1 MPEQTFKKHYQNILD
16 YPGFR
21 KDGRGS
27 APFLPM
33 SRKEMTALGWDFC
46 DIILVSGDAYVDHP
60 SFCTAII
67 GRYLEAFG
75 FRVGVIAQS
84 DWKSRD
90 AFMILGRPRLFF
102 GVTAGNMDSMIN
114 HYTAERRIRSDDAY
128 TPGNAAGKRPDRAT
142 VVYTQRIKEAYKGIP
157 VVLGGIEASL
167 RRFAHYDYWSD
178 TVKNSVLPDSKA
190 DILVYGNG
198 ERPIIEIAWRLSQ
211 GEDIKSL
218 TDIRGTAVM
227 LGDLPLGFTGID
239 ARKPEAGIPIPPRKN
254 PYCDLC
260 SRNDRAQAAPEQSQP
275 ASPTPSQN
283 PSPSLS
289 SASSPDPAAAPA
301 QSSAVSA
308 LSAAAS
314 ENVSS
319 SASSSVSSSA
329 TSAASPAAPSA
340 HAPAP
345 DAIPEKYVLM
355 PSAEEVKKD
364 RLSYAQAAHLMLL
377 ETNPY
382 CARCLAQAHGSRY
395 VWVNPPSFPL
405 TTPEYDAVYELPFR
419 RVPHPAYKGE
429 RIPAYDMIKESVS
442 IMRGC
447 FGGCSFCSITAHEG
461 KIIQSRSEDS
471 VVHEVTEVKDK
482 TPGFKGVLSDLG
494 GPSANMYRLGC
505 SDPRAQASCRRP
517 SCLYPEPC
525 RKLNTD
531 HRSLIELYRRIRS
544 LPFIRRVFIA
554 SGVRID
560 LALRDPEYIR
570 ELVTHHVGGLLKI
583 APEHTEPEVL
593 SRMLKPA
600 ISGYDEFKK
609 LFDRYSAEAGKKQY
623 LIPYFMS
630 SHPGSDL
637 KSMIRLALWLKK
649 RGFELDQVQN
659 YIPTP
664 MAGAAAMYYT
674 GMNPY
679 ERIKSGD
686 NSEVFVAKGDSA
698 RKRQKAILR
707 YHDPANF
714 AVIREALREL
724 GMEYLIG
731 TGPDALVPPAGAGDR
746 SHASRPR
753 YGFEREER
761 GRREDTGRNNVRNN
775 DRMKNSGR
783 SAVAGFGNSRGN
795 NPGNSRGNDRGASSK
810 KPHPD
815 SRNGASGKHRN
826 RNKDR

>member
-1 MPEQTFKKHYQNILD
+1 M
-16 YPGFR
+16 
-21 KDGRGS
+21 KDIFQ
-27 APFLPM
+27 APFVQEM
-33 SRKEMTALGWDFC
+33 RK
-46 DIILVSGDAYVDHP
+46 
-60 SFCTAII
+60 
-67 GRYLEAFG
+67 
-75 FRVGVIAQS
+75 
-84 DWKSRD
+84 
-90 AFMILGRPRLFF
+90 
-102 GVTAGNMDSMIN
+102 
-114 HYTAERRIRSDDAY
+114 
-128 TPGNAAGKRPDRAT
+128 
-142 VVYTQRIKEAYKGIP
+142 
-157 VVLGGIEASL
+157 
-167 RRFAHYDYWSD
+167 
-178 TVKNSVLPDSKA
+178 
-190 DILVYGNG
+190 
-198 ERPIIEIAWRLSQ
+198 
-211 GEDIKSL
+211 
-218 TDIRGTAVM
+218 
-227 LGDLPLGFTGID
+227 
-239 ARKPEAGIPIPPRKN
+239 
-254 PYCDLC
+254 
-260 SRNDRAQAAPEQSQP
+260 
-275 ASPTPSQN
+275 
-283 PSPSLS
+283 
-289 SASSPDPAAAPA
+289 
-301 QSSAVSA
+301 
-308 LSAAAS
+308 
-314 ENVSS
+314 
-319 SASSSVSSSA
+319 
-329 TSAASPAAPSA
+329 
-340 HAPAP
+340 
-345 DAIPEKYVLM
+345 
-355 PSAEEVKKD
+355 
-364 RLSYAQAAHLMLL
+364 
-377 ETNPY
+377 
-382 CARCLAQAHGSRY
+382 
-395 VWVNPPSFPL
+395 
-405 TTPEYDAVYELPFR
+405 TT
-419 RVPHPAYKGE
+419 
-429 RIPAYDMIKESVS
+429 
-442 IMRGC
+442 
-447 FGGCSFCSITAHEG
+447 
-461 KIIQSRSEDS
+461 
-471 VVHEVTEVKDK
+471 
-482 TPGFKGVLSDLG
+482 
-494 GPSANMYRLGC
+494 ANMYRLGC

-674 GMNPY
+674 GINPY
-679 ERIKSGD
+679 ERIKSDD
-686 NSEVFVAKGDSA
+686 NSEVFVAKGDIA

-714 AVIREALREL
+714 AVIREVLREL

-761 GRREDTGRNNVRNN
+761 GRREDTGRNNARNN
-775 DRMKNSGR
+775 PR
-783 SAVAGFGNSRGN
+783 N
-795 NPGNSRGNDRGASSK
+795 NCGNDRGSFSK

-815 SRNGASGKHRN
+815 SRNGASGKHKN

>member
-1 MPEQTFKKHYQNILD
+1 MQDSYQKHYRNIRD
-16 YPGFR
+16 YPRFQGR
-21 KDGRGS
+21 KGA

-33 SRKEMTALGWDFC
+33 SRKEMDDLGWDSC

-75 FRVGVIAQS
+75 FRVGVISQP
-84 DWKSRD
+84 DWHSRD
-90 AFMILGRPRLFF
+90 AFMVLGRPRLFF

-128 TPGNAAGKRPDRAT
+128 TPGNVAGRRPDRAT
-142 VVYTQRIKEAYKGIP
+142 VVYTQRIKEAFRGIP

-198 ERPIIEIAWRLSQ
+198 ERPIIEIAWRLSL

-227 LGDLPLGFTGID
+227 RGEIPPDFTGID
-239 ARKPEAGIPIPPRKN
+239 SRKPEAGIPIPPRKN
-254 PYCDLC
+254 PYCDYC
-260 SRNDRAQAAPEQSQP
+260 AGGHRD
-275 ASPTPSQN
+275 
-283 PSPSLS
+283 
-289 SASSPDPAAAPA
+289 
-301 QSSAVSA
+301 
-308 LSAAAS
+308 
-314 ENVSS
+314 
-319 SASSSVSSSA
+319 
-329 TSAASPAAPSA
+329 SAASSANDSDNSSEAPVPEAPSPVLA
-340 HAPAP
+340 GADPDS
-345 DAIPEKYVLM
+345 DAIPRKYVLM
-355 PSAEEVKKD
+355 PSAEDVKKD
-364 RLSYAQAAHLMLL
+364 RLLYAQAAHLMLL
-377 ETNPY
+377 ETNPF
-382 CARCLAQAHGSRY
+382 CARCLVQAHGSRY

-405 TTPEYDAVYELPFR
+405 TAPEYDFVYELPYR
-419 RVPHPAYKGE
+419 RVPHPAYRGE
-429 RIPAYDMIKESVS
+429 RIPAYEMIKDSVS

-461 KIIQSRSEDS
+461 KIIQSRSEES
-471 VVHEVTEVKDK
+471 VVHEVAAVRDN
-482 TPGFKGVLSDLG
+482 TPGFRGVLSDLG

-531 HRSLIELYRRIRS
+531 HGPLIQLYRRIRS
-544 LPFIRRVFIA
+544 LPYIRKVFIA

-570 ELVTHHVGGLLKI
+570 ELAFHHVGGLLKI

-600 ISGYDEFKK
+600 ISGYDEFKR
-609 LFDRYSAEAGKKQY
+609 LFDEFSREAGKKQY

-637 KSMIRLALWLKK
+637 ESMIRLALWLKK

-664 MAGAAAMYYT
+664 MAGAAVMYYT
-674 GMNPY
+674 GLNPY
-679 ERIKSGD
+679 ERLKAQD
-686 NSEVFVAKGDSA
+686 NSTVFVARGDIA

-707 YHDPANF
+707 YHDPDNF
-714 AVIREALREL
+714 PVIREVLREL
-724 GMEYLIG
+724 GLERLIG
-731 TGPDALVPPAGAGDR
+731 TGPEALVPPPGGGVR
-746 SHASRPR
+746 NNSGHPR
-753 YGFEREER
+753 YGFAGDRDRVSGRGEHQSPGASGSCGDRNRNGRNSYRTGRTGEGNR
-761 GRREDTGRNNVRNN
+761 GRRGAKPGESGSSDGREKQR
-775 DRMKNSGR
+775 KK
-783 SAVAGFGNSRGN
+783 GNR
-795 NPGNSRGNDRGASSK
+795 
-810 KPHPD
+810 
-815 SRNGASGKHRN
+815 
-826 RNKDR
+826 

>member
-75 FRVGVIAQS
+75 FRVGVIAQP

-227 LGDLPLGFTGID
+227 LGDLPPGFTGID

-260 SRNDRAQAAPEQSQP
+260 SRNDMAQDAPAQSQP
-275 ASPTPSQN
+275 ASPTLSQN

-289 SASSPDPAAAPA
+289 PASLPEPSTEPA
-301 QSSAVSA
+301 QSPAVSA

-319 SASSSVSSSA
+319 SASSS
-329 TSAASPAAPSA
+329 
-340 HAPAP
+340 
-345 DAIPEKYVLM
+345 
-355 PSAEEVKKD
+355 
-364 RLSYAQAAHLMLL
+364 
-377 ETNPY
+377 
-382 CARCLAQAHGSRY
+382 
-395 VWVNPPSFPL
+395 
-405 TTPEYDAVYELPFR
+405 
-419 RVPHPAYKGE
+419 
-429 RIPAYDMIKESVS
+429 
-442 IMRGC
+442 
-447 FGGCSFCSITAHEG
+447 
-461 KIIQSRSEDS
+461 
-471 VVHEVTEVKDK
+471 
-482 TPGFKGVLSDLG
+482 
-494 GPSANMYRLGC
+494 
-505 SDPRAQASCRRP
+505 
-517 SCLYPEPC
+517 
-525 RKLNTD
+525 
-531 HRSLIELYRRIRS
+531 
-544 LPFIRRVFIA
+544 
-554 SGVRID
+554 
-560 LALRDPEYIR
+560 
-570 ELVTHHVGGLLKI
+570 
-583 APEHTEPEVL
+583 
-593 SRMLKPA
+593 
-600 ISGYDEFKK
+600 
-609 LFDRYSAEAGKKQY
+609 
-623 LIPYFMS
+623 
-630 SHPGSDL
+630 
-637 KSMIRLALWLKK
+637 
-649 RGFELDQVQN
+649 
-659 YIPTP
+659 
-664 MAGAAAMYYT
+664 
-674 GMNPY
+674 
-679 ERIKSGD
+679 
-686 NSEVFVAKGDSA
+686 
-698 RKRQKAILR
+698 
-707 YHDPANF
+707 
-714 AVIREALREL
+714 
-724 GMEYLIG
+724 
-731 TGPDALVPPAGAGDR
+731 
-746 SHASRPR
+746 
-753 YGFEREER
+753 YG
-761 GRREDTGRNNVRNN
+761 
-775 DRMKNSGR
+775 
-783 SAVAGFGNSRGN
+783 
-795 NPGNSRGNDRGASSK
+795 
-810 KPHPD
+810 
-815 SRNGASGKHRN
+815 
-826 RNKDR
+826 

>member
-75 FRVGVIAQS
+75 FRVGVIAQP

-128 TPGNAAGKRPDRAT
+128 TPGNVAGKRPDRAT

-211 GEDIKSL
+211 GEDVKSL

-227 LGDLPLGFTGID
+227 LGEIPPGFTGID
-239 ARKPEAGIPIPPRKN
+239 ARKPEVGIPIPPRKN

-260 SRNDRAQAAPEQSQP
+260 SRNERAQAAPAQSQP
-275 ASPTPSQN
+275 QSQTPFQN

-289 SASSPDPAAAPA
+289 PASFPDLAAEPA
-301 QSSAVSA
+301 QSPAVSA
-308 LSAAAS
+308 LA
-314 ENVSS
+314 
-319 SASSSVSSSA
+319 
-329 TSAASPAAPSA
+329 AASPAAPSA

-525 RKLNTD
+525 QKLNTD

-630 SHPGSDL
+630 SHPGSEL

-707 YHDPANF
+707 YHDPVNF

-731 TGPDALVPPAGAGDR
+731 TGPDALVPPAGTGDR

-761 GRREDTGRNNVRNN
+761 GRREDTGRNNARNN
-775 DRMKNSGR
+775 PR
-783 SAVAGFGNSRGN
+783 N
-795 NPGNSRGNDRGASSK
+795 NCGNDRGSFSK

-815 SRNGASGKHRN
+815 SRSGASGKHRN

>member
-75 FRVGVIAQS
+75 FRVGVIAQP

-128 TPGNAAGKRPDRAT
+128 TPGNVAGKRPDRAT

-227 LGDLPLGFTGID
+227 LGEIPPGFTGID

-260 SRNDRAQAAPEQSQP
+260 SRNERAQAAPAQSQ
-275 ASPTPSQN
+275 TPSQT

-289 SASSPDPAAAPA
+289 PASSPDPAAAPA

-329 TSAASPAAPSA
+329 TLAASPAAPSA

-355 PSAEEVKKD
+355 PSAEDVKKD
-364 RLSYAQAAHLMLL
+364 RLLYAQAAHLMLL

-731 TGPDALVPPAGAGDR
+731 TGPDALVPPPGAGDR

-761 GRREDTGRNNVRNN
+761 GRREDNFRNN
-775 DRMKNSGR
+775 
-783 SAVAGFGNSRGN
+783 
-795 NPGNSRGNDRGASSK
+795 PTNSRGNDRGASSK